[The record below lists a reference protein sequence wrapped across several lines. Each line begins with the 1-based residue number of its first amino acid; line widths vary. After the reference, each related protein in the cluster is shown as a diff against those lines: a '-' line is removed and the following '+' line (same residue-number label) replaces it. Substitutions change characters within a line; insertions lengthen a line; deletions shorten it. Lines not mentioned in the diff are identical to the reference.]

1 MVWCFPCKVIVMNA
15 RKVFPSRVEDEW
27 IGKTFLAWM
36 TMTRQG
42 KHHTVRSDLTGLTL
56 LIITTKQSVTFY
68 GKMYGKVQYRTPIPS
83 HVPVKDLS
91 PPINMMNYLTVSTV
105 LRIIII
111 INNAFSN
118 WWQHVLDSN
127 FTIAISLYFKPSF
140 DEGPIFTNLRC
151 KLNE

>member
-1 MVWCFPCKVIVMNA
+1 MVLFINNVNPVRSDLTVWCFPCLVIVIHA
-15 RKVFPSRVEDEW
+15 RKVFPIHSSSTRE
-27 IGKTFLAWM
+27 GKTFLAFM
-36 TMTRQG
+36 TMTLQG

-68 GKMYGKVQYRTPIPS
+68 RKMYGKVQYHTPIPS

-111 INNAFSN
+111 INNE
-118 WWQHVLDSN
+118 
-127 FTIAISLYFKPSF
+127 LYHTFYRK
-140 DEGPIFTNLRC
+140 
-151 KLNE
+151 K

>member
-1 MVWCFPCKVIVMNA
+1 
-15 RKVFPSRVEDEW
+15 
-27 IGKTFLAWM
+27 M

-56 LIITTKQSVTFY
+56 LIITTKQSITFY
-68 GKMYGKVQYRTPIPS
+68 GKMYGKVQYHTPIPSHVPVKSIPS

-111 INNAFSN
+111 INN
-118 WWQHVLDSN
+118 DSC
-127 FTIAISLYFKPSF
+127 S
-140 DEGPIFTNLRC
+140 
-151 KLNE
+151 